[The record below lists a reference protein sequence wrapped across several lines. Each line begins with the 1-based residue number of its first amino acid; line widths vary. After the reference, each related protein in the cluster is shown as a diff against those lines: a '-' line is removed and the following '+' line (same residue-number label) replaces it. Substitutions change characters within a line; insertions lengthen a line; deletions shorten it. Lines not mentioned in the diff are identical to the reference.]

1 MKLRKAY
8 QTLENR
14 NNPDQIEEQG
24 PFLCNRQSAW
34 LGEGY
39 YFWDSFIE
47 NAHWWGQEGYKNNY
61 VICESTFEL
70 DEDKCFNL
78 VDNPEHLKLFEFT
91 KKALIEQQIHNLI
104 VPRVI
109 EFLKQRKNF
118 KYEAIRANGINSKN
132 ESRTP
137 FVIKGHQYLES
148 FPAIQICFLT
158 KKSLNRRGFK
168 IIYPEEYMQGYVV

>member
-24 PFLCNRQSAW
+24 PFLCNRKSAW

-109 EFLKQRKNF
+109 E
-118 KYEAIRANGINSKN
+118 I
-132 ESRTP
+132 
-137 FVIKGHQYLES
+137 
-148 FPAIQICFLT
+148 
-158 KKSLNRRGFK
+158 FK
-168 IIYPEEYMQGYVV
+168 IILLFSSVAINSPFSNLV

>member
-24 PFLCNRQSAW
+24 PFLCNRKRAW

-47 NAHWWGQEGYKNNY
+47 NAHWWGLEGYKNNY

-78 VDNPEHLKLFEFT
+78 IDNPEHLELFEFT
-91 KKALIEQQIHNLI
+91 KKALIKQQIHDLI
-104 VPRVI
+104 VPRII
-109 EFLKQRKNF
+109 EFLKQRENF

-137 FVIKGHQYLES
+137 FVIKGYQYLES
-148 FPAIQICFLT
+148 FPAIQICFFS
-158 KKSLNRRGFK
+158 KKSLNRKGFK
-168 IIYPEEYMQGYVV
+168 IIYPEEYVQGYLV